1 MLGLGNSI
9 ISGGVAEEF
18 LPTQV
23 NNLKLWLQNGVGVTA
38 AQWDDS
44 SGNSNHAV
52 QGTAGNQ
59 ATVDGGGLEFD
70 GTNDHYD
77 ISDIEISDEESLTIF
92 VVVELDNVD
101 KDTILG
107 IDDAADFFE
116 VQTQKRL
123 RLNFDAGASLQ
134 INFSANQF
142 IHDEKHLITIERES
156 GGTGNVNVF
165 KNGSLLSPD
174 SQLSSTAGITFKT
187 IGSRGIDRFLGGH
200 IYELLVYDTADLTS
214 DEMSSVNDYLTSK
227 FGL

>member
-9 ISGGVAEEF
+9 IHGGAPEEF

-23 NNLKLWLQNGVGVTA
+23 NNLKLWLQNNVNVTA
-38 AQWDDS
+38 ARWDDS
-44 SGNSNHAV
+44 SGNNNHAT
-52 QGTAGNQ
+52 QGTSGNQ
-59 ATVDGGGLEFD
+59 ASVDGGGLLFD

-92 VVVELDNVD
+92 VVLELDSVD

-107 IDDAADFFE
+107 IDDTADFFE

-142 IHDEKHLITIERES
+142 INDEKHLITIERES

-187 IGSRGIDRFLGGH
+187 IGSRGTDRFLGGH

-214 DEMSSVNDYLTSK
+214 DEMSSVNNYLTSK